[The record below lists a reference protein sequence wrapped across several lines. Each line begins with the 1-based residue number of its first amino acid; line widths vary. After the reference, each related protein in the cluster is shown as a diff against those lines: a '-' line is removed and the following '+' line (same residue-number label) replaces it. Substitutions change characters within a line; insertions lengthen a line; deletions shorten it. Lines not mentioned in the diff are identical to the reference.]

1 MSTTS
6 GTTFEFTGTRG
17 LRGVATALEERFLIQ
32 ELLHVSDRTTCYL
45 AQEIRTG
52 RLLRLRVLSERAARD
67 ARQIELFRLEAQAS
81 ATLRRPNIVSTS
93 PAEQLNS
100 IHFCTSVNVREAETL
115 RDLLRRQGW
124 LDTTQAV
131 SFALQVADAL
141 AYARE
146 AGVLHLKLQ
155 PERVLLTPHGMA
167 LVTGFGI
174 AANEELAWAHRARAR
189 RCVPAYLSPEL
200 AADYS
205 AGHRSDLYCLGVLL
219 YEMLTDRLPFE
230 ADDLNALQRKRA
242 LRVPIAPQLVSPHVP
257 ETLSLLVLSLL
268 ERQPEK
274 RPDDVTKVQATLRRV
289 MAELEINDTLLEL
302 ENDLTRGRGDRFDTQ
317 PLIASFPAAAMTE
330 EAAPQV
336 QRPLFTAPAD
346 EGASADDPFM
356 TQLSIPVV
364 PRQTNNLTGV
374 FPITEQGIEAERP
387 KPAPAEAPPPT
398 RVVPIAPGTA
408 PVRPKQT
415 AAVSRKQR
423 SSLRWLVPLL
433 AALLVTAALVALVRA
448 ARSGSPSSGTTGQV
462 TNSSAAAQNTA
473 AQSNATGAVEAPS
486 AEAQPEA
493 HDAIAEVMTVS
504 GVRPG
509 PEKTTQ
515 HAEAKQPV
523 PVAAVAASPAAQPAT
538 AAVRLPDN
546 RAAGSV
552 SSGVPVAI
560 SGSVPFSETESVGAP
575 PPPEPPKPA
584 ATRPR
589 TLPKGLIHSM
599 AIRRVRPRIPTNLMT
614 TVQGSRIVVEVK
626 IDETGR
632 VTAARATEGPM
643 FLRGAAEQAAL
654 DWQFSPATLDGV
666 PVRET
671 RIIIFEIR
679 P

>member
-6 GTTFEFTGTRG
+6 GTTLEFTGTRG

-45 AQEIRTG
+45 AQEVRTG

-81 ATLRRPNIVSTS
+81 ATLRRPNIVSSS
-93 PAEQLNS
+93 PAEQLNGV
-100 IHFCTSVNVREAETL
+100 HFCTSINVREAETL

-131 SFALQVADAL
+131 SIALQIADAL

-174 AANEELAWAHRARAR
+174 AANDELAWAHRARAR

-200 AADYS
+200 ADDYS

-230 ADDLNALQRKRA
+230 ADDLNALQRKRS

-302 ENDLTRGRGDRFDTQ
+302 ENDLTRARSDRFDTQ
-317 PLIASFPAAAMTE
+317 PLIASFPAAEMTE
-330 EAAPQV
+330 ETAPQV
-336 QRPLFTAPAD
+336 QRPPFTAPAD
-346 EGASADDPFM
+346 EGAAAEDPFV

-374 FPITEQGIEAERP
+374 FPITGQGIEKERP
-387 KPAPAEAPPPT
+387 QSAPAAAPPT
-398 RVVPIAPGTA
+398 ARVVPIASGTA

-423 SSLRWLVPLL
+423 SLLRWLVPLL
-433 AALLVTAALVALVRA
+433 AALLTTAALVALVRA

-462 TNSSAAAQNTA
+462 TDSSAAAQDTA
-473 AQSNATGAVEAPS
+473 AQSNATGAGEALS

-504 GVRPG
+504 GVRPR

-515 HAEAKQPV
+515 QAEAKQSV
-523 PVAAVAASPAAQPAT
+523 PVAASPAAQPAT

-546 RAAGSV
+546 QAAGRV

-560 SGSVPFSETESVGAP
+560 SGSVPFSEAESVGAP

-589 TLPKGLIHSM
+589 TMPKGLIHSV

-632 VTAARATEGPM
+632 VSAARATQGPM

-671 RIIIFEIR
+671 KIIIFELR